1 MWVFRRAALAAAAIL
16 GIVTMAQAEMKTV
29 TGTVGYLERI
39 ALPPGAVMDVRL
51 LDVSK
56 QDVAAT
62 QISAQRIAMTGVP
75 QEFALSYDS
84 AVIDPRF
91 TYSVRADILLDG
103 NVLFRTT
110 QAYPVLTNGAPDH
123 VEMTLQRAESTATAP
138 DLTGTEW
145 IVQEVGGR
153 MLVAKNPPTIA
164 FPSQGRVAIF
174 GGCNRYTGAVAP
186 KNGELEFPDAL
197 AGTMMACPPE
207 QTELERNVIDTLEQV
222 TGYVVA
228 GGGGLSLTNDNG
240 IAVMRLIPAS

>member
-1 MWVFRRAALAAAAIL
+1 MLGLRRTALAALAVL
-16 GIVTMAQAEMKTV
+16 GFVTMAQAETKTV
-29 TGTVGYLERI
+29 TGKVGYLERM

-62 QISAQRIAMTGVP
+62 TISAQRFAMTGIP
-75 QEFALSYDS
+75 QDFTLSYDS
-84 AVIDPRF
+84 AVIDPKLS
-91 TYSVRADILLDG
+91 YSVRADILLDG

-110 QAYPVLTNGAPDH
+110 QAYPVLTNGAPDY
-123 VEMTLQRAESTATAP
+123 VELTLQRAQTTAAAP
-138 DLTGTEW
+138 DLTGTDW
-145 IVQEVGGR
+145 VVQEVGGR

-164 FPSQGRVAIF
+164 FPSPGRVAIF
-174 GGCNRYTGAVAP
+174 GGCNRYTGAATP

-207 QTELERNVIDTLEQV
+207 QTELERTVIDTLEQV
-222 TGYVVA
+222 TSYVVA
-228 GGGGLSLTNDNG
+228 GGGGLSLTNDAG